1 MIRLIVYFHQVDD
14 KKTIGPEA
22 FARIAPACPVV
33 ADVIIVHNLF
43 DTLTSSSSHR
53 LHFLIFDKY
62 LRSLDKYEMF
72 IDLCWFFK
80 LQFFCIVE
88 NNMSIHVNLMGS
100 TYSDSLNTLIY
111 YFMMLLPTYY
121 GSSLEILFPLGILL
135 IYHLYFKQFSPN
147 CFPLFNAI
155 WAFF

>member
-43 DTLTSSSSHR
+43 GALTSSSSHR

-88 NNMSIHVNLMGS
+88 NNVSIHVNLMGQYIFRFFKY
-100 TYSDSLNTLIY
+100 TD
-111 YFMMLLPTYY
+111 
-121 GSSLEILFPLGILL
+121 ILFHDASSHILWK
-135 IYHLYFKQFSPN
+135 FVRNSFSSWHFVNLPSI
-147 CFPLFNAI
+147 F
-155 WAFF
+155 